1 MPETMYVKP
10 TRDGVLLR
18 NPATGEIIPP
28 EGAAVT
34 LGPYRV
40 FWLRRIKDGDA
51 LAVATKEA
59 TDEDSNELHK
69 TPLIEITV
77 AIRNT
82 AEL

>member
-1 MPETMYVKP
+1 MPVPRITANAWRKCTPASVVAAKLLTNEDS
-10 TRDGVLLR
+10 RDLVL
-18 NPATGEIIPP
+18 ASAVGEL
-28 EGAAVT
+28 VSRT
-34 LGPYRV
+34 D
-40 FWLRRIKDGDA
+40 KDSNA
-51 LAVATKEA
+51 S

>member
-1 MPETMYVKP
+1 MRT
-10 TRDGVLLR
+10 T
-18 NPATGEIIPP
+18 EIWYSLQPLD
-28 EGAAVT
+28 EG
-34 LGPYRV
+34 
-40 FWLRRIKDGDA
+40 A
-51 LAVATKEA
+51 LAVGELVSRTDKDSNAS

>member
-1 MPETMYVKP
+1 MPVPRITANAWRKCTPASVAAAKLLTNEDS
-10 TRDGVLLR
+10 RDLVL
-18 NPATGEIIPP
+18 AS
-28 EGAAVT
+28 
-34 LGPYRV
+34 
-40 FWLRRIKDGDA
+40 
-51 LAVATKEA
+51 AVATKEA